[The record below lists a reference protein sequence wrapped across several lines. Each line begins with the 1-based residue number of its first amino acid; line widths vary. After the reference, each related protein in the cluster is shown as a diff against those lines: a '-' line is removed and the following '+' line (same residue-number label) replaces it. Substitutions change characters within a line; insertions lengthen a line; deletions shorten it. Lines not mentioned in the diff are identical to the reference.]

1 MLYPPRHFPTFHLST
16 PSIPSAKTIP
26 SHPGDAL
33 IVLEGVLGL
42 VVIPS
47 ADVQTAAGAL
57 GHFLGSGTPKSWL
70 VDFMENAMKMDD
82 VEGLALFHK
91 KKGKMMRRM
100 EDRPAR

>member
-1 MLYPPRHFPTFHLST
+1 MLYPLRHFPTFSPLH
-16 PSIPSAKTIP
+16 SIPSATTIP
-26 SHPGDAL
+26 CHPGDAL

-82 VEGLALFHK
+82 VGGLALFQGTSIWCTNK
-91 KKGKMMRRM
+91 KNMGK
-100 EDRPAR
+100 